1 VDQKKL
7 VNFLSFWVA
16 NTVIL
21 LLASA
26 ILGSNVVL
34 GNDKISKPV
43 AAIIAGLILTALIF
57 IIPPIIEKSGYKIKN
72 ENIWPAIFFVGNIIV
87 IWIIKRIA
95 VISGVGISNILW
107 VLILG
112 VIVTLVELVIT
123 RATGAMKLRV
133 LSKK

>member
-7 VNFLSFWVA
+7 VNFLSFWVS

-26 ILGSNVVL
+26 IFRNNVVL

-57 IIPPIIEKSGYKIKN
+57 IIPPITEKSGYKIKN

-123 RATGAMKLRV
+123 RVTGAMKLKI

>member
-1 VDQKKL
+1 MDQKKL